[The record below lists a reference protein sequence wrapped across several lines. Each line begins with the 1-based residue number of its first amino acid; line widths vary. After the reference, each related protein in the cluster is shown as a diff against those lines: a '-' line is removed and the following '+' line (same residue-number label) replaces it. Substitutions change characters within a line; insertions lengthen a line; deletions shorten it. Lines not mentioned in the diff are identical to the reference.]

1 MNQSEV
7 LQLLT
12 DFVAIESVSTDASRK
27 PATLDAADFLSHQL
41 EEMGFT
47 LSVQSVNGS
56 APFVIGSFIQDKT
69 ADTIG
74 IYGHYDVQPEDPVEE
89 WNSPPFKLTQKD
101 GKLYGRG
108 VADDKGHIIQN
119 LVALRELVTEKKLKR
134 NIVCFFEGE
143 EESGNKNLEEI
154 LNAPENTYLQN
165 VDAWLVTD
173 MGARGSGEPQIYNGL
188 RGIVY
193 FEMTLETGTKDAHSG
208 VYGNRIYNP
217 AQLLAELFTSM
228 KDSAS
233 GFVKISHFYDD
244 ITHPSPEE
252 YAHLVSQA
260 DTSKALLDRSGA
272 RILPSSW
279 GPFPGFPADMPLSL
293 TSKLLPSL
301 DIHGISSGYVQEGVK
316 TIIPRKAMT
325 KFSCRIVPGQ
335 QAEKVA
341 RLVQEHIKAHLPK
354 GIKYDLKVVESSEAF
369 YTSVDNRWVREIVS
383 KLEEVFGNPVR
394 FSRSGGSIPIAEA
407 LQRHYSKPV
416 ILTGFTLPDD
426 NLHAPNENYDE
437 LMLWRGIEA
446 LKKIYGASS
455 SKQ

>member
-1 MNQSEV
+1 MEKV
-7 LQLLT
+7 DVVQLLSE
-12 DFVAIESVSTDASRK
+12 FIAIESVSTDASRQS
-27 PATLDAADFLSHQL
+27 AMQDAADFLSHQL

-56 APFVIGSFIQDKT
+56 APFVIGSYTQDKS
-69 ADTIG
+69 AETIG
-74 IYGHYDVQPEDPVEE
+74 IYGHYDVQPEDPIEE

-101 GKLYGRG
+101 GKFYGRG

-119 LVALRELVTEKKLKR
+119 LVALRELIAQKKLKR
-134 NIVCFFEGE
+134 NIVCYFEGE

-154 LNAPENTYLQN
+154 LNVPQNTYLQN

-193 FEMTLETGTKDAHSG
+193 FEMTIETGIKDAHSG

-217 AQLLAELFTSM
+217 AQLLSELITSM
-228 KDSAS
+228 KDSQT
-233 GFVKISHFYDD
+233 GVVKISHFYED
-244 ITHPSPEE
+244 IIHPSPEE
-252 YAHLVSQA
+252 YAHLVAQA
-260 DTSKALLDRSGA
+260 DAPKALLERSGA
-272 RILPSSW
+272 HILPSSW
-279 GPFPGFPADMPLSL
+279 GPFSGFPSDIPLSL

-316 TIIPRKAMT
+316 TIIPRKAMM

-335 QAEKVA
+335 KAEKIA
-341 RLVQEHIKAHLPK
+341 RLVQEHVSAVVPK
-354 GIKYDLKVVESSEAF
+354 GIKYELKVVECSEAF
-369 YTSVDNRWVREIVS
+369 YTSVDSPWVREIVS
-383 KLEEVFGNPVR
+383 KLEQVFGTAVR

-437 LMLWRGIEA
+437 HMFWKGIEA
-446 LKKIYGASS
+446 LEQIYMV
-455 SKQ
+455 

>member
-1 MNQSEV
+1 MNKSEI

-27 PATLDAADFLSHQL
+27 SSMQEAADFLSHQL
-41 EEMGFT
+41 GEMGFT

-56 APFVIGSFIQDKT
+56 APFVIGSLMQDKS
-69 ADTIG
+69 AHTIG

-89 WNSPPFKLTQKD
+89 WNSAPFKLTQKD

-119 LVALRELVTEKKLKR
+119 LVALRELIAQKKLKR

-143 EESGNKNLEEI
+143 EESGNINLEEI
-154 LNAPENTYLQN
+154 LNAPQNTYLQN

-193 FEMTLETGTKDAHSG
+193 FEMTIETGTKDAHSG

-217 AQLLAELFTSM
+217 AQLLSELFTSM
-228 KDSAS
+228 KDSKT
-233 GFVKISHFYDD
+233 GVVRIPHFYED
-244 ITHPSPEE
+244 IIHPSPEE
-252 YAHLVSQA
+252 YAHLVVQA
-260 DTSKALLDRSGA
+260 DTPKALLERSGA
-272 RILPSSW
+272 YTVPSKW
-279 GPFPGFPADMPLSL
+279 GPFPGFPADIPLSV

-316 TIIPRKAMT
+316 TIIPRKAMI

-335 QAEKVA
+335 KAEKIA
-341 RLVQEHIKAHLPK
+341 RLVQDHVRAHIPE
-354 GIKYDLKVVESSEAF
+354 GIQYELTVVESSEAF
-369 YTSVDNRWVREIVS
+369 YTSVDNPWIREISS
-383 KLEEVFGNPVR
+383 KLEEVFGAAVR
-394 FSRSGGSIPIAEA
+394 FSRSGGSIPVAEA

-437 LMLWRGIEA
+437 QMFWKGIEA
-446 LKKIYGASS
+446 LEQIYMA
-455 SKQ
+455 

>member
-1 MNQSEV
+1 MNKSEV

-12 DFVAIESVSTDASRK
+12 DFVAIESVSTDTNRE
-27 PATLDAADFLSHQL
+27 PAMQEAADFLSQQL
-41 EEMGFT
+41 KEMGFT
-47 LSVQSVNGS
+47 LSVQSVHGS
-56 APFVIGSFIQDKT
+56 APFVIGSFIEDKS
-69 ADTIG
+69 AETIG

-119 LVALRELVTEKKLKR
+119 LVALRELITEKKLKR

-154 LNAPENTYLQN
+154 LNASQSGHLQN

-193 FEMTLETGTKDAHSG
+193 FEMTIETGTKDAHSG

-217 AQLLAELFTSM
+217 AQLLAELVASM
-228 KDSAS
+228 KDSTS
-233 GFVKISHFYDD
+233 GVVKIPHFYED
-244 ITHPSPEE
+244 IIHPSPEE
-252 YAHLVSQA
+252 YAHLVAQA
-260 DTSKALLDRSGA
+260 DTPKALLERSGA
-272 RILPSSW
+272 HILPSSW
-279 GPFPGFPADMPLSL
+279 GPFPGFPVDIPLSL

-301 DIHGISSGYVQEGVK
+301 DIHGISTGYVQEGVK
-316 TIIPRKAMT
+316 TVIPRKAMM
-325 KFSCRIVPGQ
+325 KFSCRTVPGQ
-335 QAEKVA
+335 KAEKIA
-341 RLVQEHIKAHLPK
+341 RLVQEHVKAHVLE
-354 GIKYDLKVVESSEAF
+354 GIQYELKVVESSEAF
-369 YTSVDNRWVREIVS
+369 YTSVDNPWVREIVS
-383 KLEEVFGNPVR
+383 KLEEVFSNPVR

-437 LMLWRGIEA
+437 LMLWKGIEA
-446 LKKIYGASS
+446 LKRIYGE
-455 SKQ
+455 